1 MYYAREPKWISKPKT
16 PDTRLGRQRLDLNQ
30 ACSPRIPPRTE
41 HVGRWNASA
50 LERFVTIRDGRT
62 THVSFHVRQP
72 GAASTGR
79 HMAAARTD
87 RQVFRPDGADFC
99 KLWRIAPDINEL
111 LPPHVSAR
119 QRKLNA
125 RIHVSIRG
133 DVGERVSGAAGIGVH
148 SIRPRRRW
156 RRAVLIQTSHQSVI
170 VDPNIR
176 GCCRNPQAKYT

>member
-1 MYYAREPKWISKPKT
+1 YQLYVPNNLNAASMQTQKLKPLNNGISLVQFDCRSSVDPSACITRGNRNGFSKPKT

-30 ACSPRIPPRTE
+30 ACSTRIPPRTE

-125 RIHVSIRG
+125 RIHVS
-133 DVGERVSGAAGIGVH
+133 
-148 SIRPRRRW
+148 
-156 RRAVLIQTSHQSVI
+156 
-170 VDPNIR
+170 
-176 GCCRNPQAKYT
+176 